1 LFISLY
7 LQKGGVQIVHTL
19 VIDTPGGKQR
29 MNYATTEGIFH
40 IIQSNP
46 SPLSGNRDVELAKG
60 WGQIA
65 TPLSVPQKKRK
76 QLNVKK

>member
-1 LFISLY
+1 MR
-7 LQKGGVQIVHTL
+7 KT
-19 VIDTPGGKQR
+19 
-29 MNYATTEGIFH
+29 NCANTEGIFR

-46 SPLSGNRDVELAKG
+46 LPLSGNRDVELAKG

-65 TPLSVPQKKRK
+65 TPLSVSQKKRK